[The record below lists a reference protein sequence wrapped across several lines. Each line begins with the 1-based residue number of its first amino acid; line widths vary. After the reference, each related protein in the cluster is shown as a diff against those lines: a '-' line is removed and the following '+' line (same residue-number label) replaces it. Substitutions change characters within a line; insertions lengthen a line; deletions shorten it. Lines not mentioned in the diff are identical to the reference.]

1 MELISVIVPLF
12 RGEKYISEI
21 IRQVKSSYGRLDED
35 YKIELIFV
43 NDDPEKKISKDFS
56 RIDIKIFLYN
66 LDYNHG
72 IHGARLEGLN
82 KSNGDY
88 ILFLDQDDRISS
100 DYFRDQLD
108 KLGDADA
115 VICQAINENRYYY
128 DNRRPFHKV
137 LSKEYMLNNGN
148 FIVSPG
154 QVLLRRDAIPL
165 VWRNCVMENNGAD
178 DWLLW
183 LCMYG
188 EDAKIQL
195 NQQVLYEHIVN
206 GKNVSWNTAKMMKS
220 ESEMLSILRNNNVL
234 TDDDMRKLEKQ
245 QWEIALA
252 RVRTM
257 DLLKEKNYV
266 YDKWLNILRNGIRF
280 ENFFIPKGIKNIAIY
295 GYSDVG
301 RQIFKELHG
310 SSVKAAYFIDQNAR
324 YIISEDTIYS
334 PDEDLPGVDLIV
346 NSLMDDMVPAVYQLG
361 KSMGVGV
368 ITVKKI
374 IEGMQRI

>member
-1 MELISVIVPLF
+1 
-12 RGEKYISEI
+12 
-21 IRQVKSSYGRLDED
+21 
-35 YKIELIFV
+35 
-43 NDDPEKKISKDFS
+43 
-56 RIDIKIFLYN
+56 
-66 LDYNHG
+66 
-72 IHGARLEGLN
+72 
-82 KSNGDY
+82 
-88 ILFLDQDDRISS
+88 
-100 DYFRDQLD
+100 
-108 KLGDADA
+108 
-115 VICQAINENRYYY
+115 
-128 DNRRPFHKV
+128 
-137 LSKEYMLNNGN
+137 
-148 FIVSPG
+148 
-154 QVLLRRDAIPL
+154 
-165 VWRNCVMENNGAD
+165 MENNGAD